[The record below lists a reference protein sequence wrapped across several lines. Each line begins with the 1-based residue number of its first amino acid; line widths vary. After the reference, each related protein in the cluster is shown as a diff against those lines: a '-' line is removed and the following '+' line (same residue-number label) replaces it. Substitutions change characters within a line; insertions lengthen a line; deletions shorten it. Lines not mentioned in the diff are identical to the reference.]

1 MTANEKTVILC
12 SCEGTMTLDPERVGA
27 ACGAKVVTARH
38 LCRSERGM
46 FQRVAA
52 AGGKVVVACTQEAPL
67 FEELSEDGALP
78 AELSFVNV
86 RETAGWSREGAK
98 AAPKMAALL
107 AAAAEAGPPPSGVT
121 FESAGVT
128 LIYGRDQ
135 TAIDAGLQ
143 LKDRLDITVVID
155 GSADL
160 VPPRQMTFPIR
171 RGRIVKAAGHLG
183 AFELT
188 IDGLAEPEASSRA
201 KLTFGAG
208 RDGAVSNAD
217 LLIDLS
223 GGPALF
229 GAPDLRD
236 GYLRGDPGNA
246 AEVQRLL
253 FKAADLVGSFDK
265 PRYITF
271 REDLCAHARSRK
283 IGCRRCLDLCP
294 AGAISPAGN
303 TVAIDANLCGGCGA
317 CAAICP
323 TGAAAYAVPAADVL
337 LRRLRALLA
346 TYRTAGGRDP
356 VVLFHDD
363 RHGGDLI
370 DALARFGEGLPAH
383 VLPVAVNEVTQVGLE
398 AIAACFAYGAR
409 AVRFLNRAKPQHD
422 SESLLRTLSYAE
434 PLLTA
439 LGYGRDLAA
448 IIGTDDPDELAAQLS
463 AVPLGIAAPRPATF
477 LAMGGKREVL
487 NLALRELH
495 RSAPQPVDTV
505 AMPAG
510 APFGRIK
517 VDVAGCTLCLS
528 CVSACP
534 TRALGD
540 AEDRPLLRFDESLC
554 VQCGLCQA
562 TCPERVIS
570 LESRLDF
577 AAFERG
583 SLTIKEEEP
592 FCCITCGKAFGVKST
607 VERIV
612 AKLQEKHWMFTGE
625 NARRLD
631 LVKMCDTCRI
641 EKVTTEG
648 VDPYAGPARP
658 LLRTTDDYF
667 RDREKQM
674 LDKIDKGEA

>member
-1 MTANEKTVILC
+1 MADTEKTVILC

-27 ACGAKVVTARH
+27 ACRAKVVTARH
-38 LCRSERGM
+38 LCRTERGT

-52 AGGKVVVACTQEAPL
+52 AGGPVIVACTQEAPL
-67 FEELSEDGALP
+67 FEELSEDGDLP

-86 RETAGWSREGAK
+86 RETAGWSRDGAR

-107 AAAAEAGPPPSGVT
+107 AAAAEGGPPPGGVT
-121 FESAGVT
+121 FESTGVT

-155 GSADL
+155 GSTDL
-160 VPPRQMTFPIR
+160 VPPRQATFPVR

-188 IDGLAEPEASSRA
+188 IDGLAEPAASSRA

-223 GGPALF
+223 GGTALF
-229 GAPDLRD
+229 AAPDLRD
-236 GYLRGDPGNA
+236 GYLRADPGNA
-246 AEVQRLL
+246 AAVQRLL
-253 FKAADLVGSFDK
+253 LEAADMVGSFDK

-294 AGAISPAGN
+294 AGAITPAGN
-303 TVAIDANLCGGCGA
+303 AVAIDANLCGGCGA

-346 TYRTAGGRDP
+346 TYRTAGGHDP

-370 DALARFGEGLPAH
+370 DALARFGDGLPAH
-383 VLPVAVNEVTQVGLE
+383 ILPVTVNEVTQVGLE

-409 AVRFLNRAKPQHD
+409 AVRLLTRAKPLHD

-434 PLLTA
+434 PLLAT
-439 LGYGRDLAA
+439 LGYGSGLAA
-448 IIGTDDPDELAAQLS
+448 IIATDDPDDLTAQLS
-463 AVPLGIAAPRPATF
+463 SVALGIAAPRPATF

-570 LESRLDF
+570 LEARLDF
-577 AAFERG
+577 ASFERG
-583 SLTIKEEEP
+583 SQTIKEEEP
-592 FCCITCGKAFGVKST
+592 FCCIACGKAFGVKST

-612 AKLQEKHWMFTGE
+612 GKLQEKHWMFTGE

-658 LLRTTDDYF
+658 ALRTTDDYF
-667 RDREKQM
+667 RDREAQM
-674 LDKIDKGEA
+674 LDKIEKGEA